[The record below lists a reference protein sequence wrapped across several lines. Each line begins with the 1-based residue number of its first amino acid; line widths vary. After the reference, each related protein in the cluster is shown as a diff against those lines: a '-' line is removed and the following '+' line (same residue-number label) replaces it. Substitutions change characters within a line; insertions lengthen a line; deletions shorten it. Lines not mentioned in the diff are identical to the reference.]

1 MEGSGPLGRRVGV
14 VSATMDTPFICI
26 DPSRAGQDVSSSY
39 SFSQAFSGS
48 GEDSLIAR
56 VCG

>member
-1 MEGSGPLGRRVGV
+1 VGV

-48 GEDSLIAR
+48 GEDSLLLA
-56 VCG
+56 